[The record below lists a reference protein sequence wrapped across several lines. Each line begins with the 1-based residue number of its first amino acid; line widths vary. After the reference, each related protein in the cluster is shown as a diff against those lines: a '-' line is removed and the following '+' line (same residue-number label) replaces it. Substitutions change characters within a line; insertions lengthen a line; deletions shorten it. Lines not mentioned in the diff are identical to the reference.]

1 MHEKTKS
8 DVKGSVLIFVLM
20 MGFWLLMATSVH
32 WQHILVG
39 TIFSLILVLFWS
51 HLVIAEQQTQFTIK
65 QVYLLIKY
73 FIKLV
78 LEVISAN
85 IAVAMIVLNPR
96 LNISPGII
104 IMRCELKRTL
114 LRVLFVN
121 SITLTPGTI
130 TLDLED
136 NLLIVHAIT
145 EDMAEGVLD
154 WDLNKRLLEM
164 EALYKND

>member
-1 MHEKTKS
+1 MHEKTKF
-8 DVKGSVLIFVLM
+8 DVKGSLFIFVLM

-51 HLVIAEQQTQFTIK
+51 HLIISEKQTQFTVK
-65 QVYLLIKY
+65 QVYLLARY
-73 FIKLV
+73 FIKLIF
-78 LEVISAN
+78 EVISAN
-85 IAVAMIVLNPR
+85 IAVAMIVLNPKM
-96 LNISPGII
+96 NISPGII

-121 SITLTPGTI
+121 SITLTPGTV

-164 EALYKND
+164 EALYK